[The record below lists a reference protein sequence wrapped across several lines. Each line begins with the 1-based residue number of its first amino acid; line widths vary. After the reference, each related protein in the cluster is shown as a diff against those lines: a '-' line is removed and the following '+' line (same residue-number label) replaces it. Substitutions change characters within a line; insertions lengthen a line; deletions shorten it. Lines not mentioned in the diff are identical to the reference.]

1 MLLKQ
6 VNTELLLEEIQT
18 DGHAPLK
25 FLCNNGQIY
34 YCKHL
39 PTMNRSE
46 INCLA
51 YEVVANYLL
60 QQLDIPTPEIA
71 LVEVSEGTLNKTMI
85 TANRRL
91 RVGEICFGSEEVKYA
106 QELHALQEIKTKT
119 EYNKILNPTDIVKIA
134 LFDLWVNNMD
144 RGRYFDEVGINYNLL
159 IKPVGTKQQ
168 ILAFDNAFIFGGIDQ
183 IGIFNTSFGVNSTN
197 KLVSTPYYKSLIK
210 YIDQNYFLEI
220 VNNFI
225 HLLPDNYE
233 ESISNIV
240 KVLSKNWELTPNLDK
255 RIIAFLSSEEH
266 IANCKHIIIQS
277 KK

>member
-1 MLLKQ
+1 MPIKQ
-6 VNTELLLEEIQT
+6 VNTELLLEEIKT

-25 FLCNNGQIY
+25 FICDDGLIY

-39 PTMNRSE
+39 PTMHRAE

-51 YEVVANYLL
+51 YEVIANYLL
-60 QQLDIPTPEIA
+60 QQLTIPTPEIA
-71 LVEVSEGTLNKTMI
+71 LVEVAEGTLIKSKITKNK
-85 TANRRL
+85 RL
-91 RVGEICFGSEEVKYA
+91 REGEVCFGSEEIKHA

-119 EYNKILNPTDIVKIA
+119 EFNKILNPTDIIKIA
-134 LFDLWVNNMD
+134 LFDLWVNNVD
-144 RGRYFDEVGINYNLL
+144 RGRYFDDVGINYNLL
-159 IKPVGTKQQ
+159 INPVGSKQQ

-183 IGIFNTSFGVNSTN
+183 IGVFNPLMGVNANN
-197 KLVSTPYYKSLIK
+197 KLVNTPYYKSLIK
-210 YIDQNYFLEI
+210 HIDQNIFLDI

-225 HLLPDNYE
+225 PLLPINYE

-240 KVLSKNWELTPNLDK
+240 KELSENWALTPNLDA

-266 IANCKHIIIQS
+266 ITNCKNIIIQS